1 MFLLLNPFDKLQFL
15 SVFIE
20 PTCHLLLH
28 FREFTYTFICILT
41 GPFGSGYEKG
51 VFGDGM
57 GMGIGIGT
65 VPSGPPTGAVNPPPP
80 LPGPPFF
87 TSSVNP
93 TSIRSVSTPGGASA

>member
-1 MFLLLNPFDKLQFL
+1 MFWSLYLF
-15 SVFIE
+15 VG
-20 PTCHLLLH
+20 
-28 FREFTYTFICILT
+28 ILT

-51 VFGDGM
+51 VLGDGM

-80 LPGPPFF
+80 PLPEPPFF